1 MLVKGATGVR
11 LHDNHS
17 DIWLLSHTSSFL
29 LETGEFSVRWWFPGS
44 VCSPF
49 FWSQPSLTA
58 EHLTGANYSKELWPW
73 TNVIWLSQV
82 HQFFFWNSPLITPV
96 QLDPSGGVVGINCL
110 FVCWQVPIRLSQ
122 LWRYSRHSRLP
133 HRRATIWT
141 PMSSVL
147 KKADKLNLSL
157 SLPRNKSHSQHL
169 KSLC

>member
-11 LHDNHS
+11 VHDNHS
-17 DIWLLSHTSSFL
+17 DIWLLSYTSSFL

-49 FWSQPSLTA
+49 FRSQPSLTA
-58 EHLTGANYSKELWPW
+58 GDLTGANYSKEFWPW

-122 LWRYSRHSRLP
+122 LRRYSRHSSLP
-133 HRRATIWT
+133 HRGA
-141 PMSSVL
+141 SSPKEQV
-147 KKADKLNLSL
+147 
-157 SLPRNKSHSQHL
+157 SLPAGRLPMLARVHL
-169 KSLC
+169 ENCI